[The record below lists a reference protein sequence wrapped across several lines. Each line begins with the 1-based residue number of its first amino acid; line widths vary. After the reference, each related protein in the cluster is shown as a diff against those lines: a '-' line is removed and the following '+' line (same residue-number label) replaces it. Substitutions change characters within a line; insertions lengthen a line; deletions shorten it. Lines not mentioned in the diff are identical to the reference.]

1 MKSQGGP
8 RDTSY
13 DASEALEFFRSVGK
27 PQEIGQGKKIF
38 AESEKG
44 LPLLLMPNRMYLLLE
59 GEVSVL
65 MNGEPIATVRQGEVF
80 GEMAA
85 INQAPRSAAAV
96 AKTPCRVI
104 SLSDRQ
110 FHAALGKKPRFALAL
125 MSVMIGRLRETIG
138 RLKGVPTGDGWREAA
153 ALDKELLAEI
163 EGQLGTKARFRF
175 GEGKIIMREGH
186 LGVALYVVLEG
197 RIAIRVGD
205 TLVEKA
211 GPGGIIG
218 EMGLIDRKPRLA
230 TATAE
235 TDCTLLAISR
245 LDFLRLVKEDPRFGV
260 SLLAAVSERARSMAE
275 RLQAVTHTAGPPMP
289 GA

>member
-1 MKSQGGP
+1 MG
-8 RDTSY
+8 
-13 DASEALEFFRSVGK
+13 A
-27 PQEIGQGKKIF
+27 
-38 AESEKG
+38 
-44 LPLLLMPNRMYLLLE
+44 
-59 GEVSVL
+59 
-65 MNGEPIATVRQGEVF
+65 
-80 GEMAA
+80 
-85 INQAPRSAAAV
+85 
-96 AKTPCRVI
+96 
-104 SLSDRQ
+104 
-110 FHAALGKKPRFALAL
+110 
-125 MSVMIGRLRETIG
+125 
-138 RLKGVPTGDGWREAA
+138 GWREAA
-153 ALDKELLAEI
+153 ALDKELLAGI
-163 EGQLGTKARFRF
+163 EERLGTQARFRF
-175 GEGKIIMREGH
+175 GEGKIIMRQGH

-245 LDFLRLVKEDPRFGV
+245 LDFLRLVKENPRFGV

-275 RLQAVTHTAGPPMP
+275 RLQAVTPSARAQMP